1 MLIVASLTSHNPC
14 PVAVAISSYHK
25 PSVKSTY
32 AYEGPTVFGSPG
44 AQFVY
49 VGAYRISAILYIQFY
64 SWLMYHGN
72 MTHKNL
78 KFPELSYI
86 STKSPST
93 KFDSPL

>member
-1 MLIVASLTSHNPC
+1 MMLPRSLFSVAFLTSHNPC

-49 VGAYRISAILYIQFY
+49 VGAYRISAIF
-64 SWLMYHGN
+64 S
-72 MTHKNL
+72 
-78 KFPELSYI
+78 
-86 STKSPST
+86 
-93 KFDSPL
+93 